1 MSKPTPEDAAA
12 RPRSFSSKSGI
23 ARLTLPLIT
32 VLTLAGQTHWLHFE
46 LLGRKESYG
55 EPGPYYCLLLSLLAL
70 LSILPRPL
78 TLIGCLALSTLVTAL
93 FLMDATYYDFF
104 HELPSWH
111 LLPTWRQAGK
121 ASQSLSSLWKPDDA
135 LLLLGPFIVLLA
147 GLAVWMLGRKRPRPG
162 WPAPVLAL
170 VLAVG
175 ACVYCVRNL
184 PEVRWIQFQR
194 RFQNIAMSEIFSPL
208 YYHAY
213 DTYEFSRVALGME
226 GGTKLEPEKVKAA
239 VGKSR
244 ELSMQKTPF
253 QGMFEGRDL
262 IWIQLES
269 LEYFALEAQVRR
281 QPVMPFLQK
290 MAKVGYS
297 FRLFDQ
303 THLGR
308 SADGQ
313 FIYMNSLH
321 PPAERPL
328 AFTYPNNHFAAIP
341 TMFNEKGYDTIYMHP
356 SDPSFWNSKL
366 MATSYGFKTLL
377 FRSELPA
384 RDADTEIRG
393 WGLTD
398 AALFNRVVERTRS
411 QESKPFFAYVVTM
424 MCHHPYPEIKDE
436 DTDFPPPEPQS
447 MVRRYL
453 RCCNLRDH
461 SIEGLVKALGTT
473 ERGRRTVLILVG
485 DHDSN
490 VTNAEKIRR
499 HFPAYPQSEAVP
511 LVICTVECALTG
523 KPMTKGNDRPPV
535 AFGAQMDLAPSVGH
549 VFSLAM
555 EKSVFLGWNLFAKQK
570 SGSRISRLGT
580 WMDRRGMI
588 KLPEDTSEALDTK
601 EFEVSE
607 MLLQSDKIPDFRHP
621 F

>member
-1 MSKPTPEDAAA
+1 MSDPAPEEATLS
-12 RPRSFSSKSGI
+12 RSLLRRSGVS
-23 ARLTLPLIT
+23 RLVLPLLT

-46 LLGRKESYG
+46 LLGRKNAYD
-55 EPGPYYCLLLSLLAL
+55 EPGPYYCLLLSLLAALALLPRTLSLLACVL
-70 LSILPRPL
+70 LSL
-78 TLIGCLALSTLVTAL
+78 LVTTL

-121 ASQSLSSLWKPDDA
+121 ASQSLSTLWKPDDA
-135 LLLLGPFIVLLA
+135 VLLA
-147 GLAVWMLGRKRPRPG
+147 GPILVLLVALAVWRLGRHRPRPG
-162 WPAPVLAL
+162 WVLPVLAAA
-170 VLAVG
+170 LALG
-175 ACVYCVRNL
+175 ASVYCVRNL
-184 PEVRWIQFQR
+184 PDVRWIQFKR
-194 RFQNIAMSEIFSPL
+194 RFQNIAMAEIFSPL

-213 DTYEFSRVALGME
+213 DTYEVTRVALGVE
-226 GGTKLEPEKVKAA
+226 GGARLDESKVKAA

-244 ELSMQKTPF
+244 ELSTQKTPF

-262 IWIQLES
+262 IWVQLES
-269 LEYFALEAQVRR
+269 LEYFALEAEVKGK
-281 QPVMPFLQK
+281 PVMPFLQR
-290 MAKVGYS
+290 MARIGYA
-297 FRLFDQ
+297 FKLFDQ

-328 AFTYPNNHFAAIP
+328 AFTYPTNHFVAIP
-341 TMFNEKGYDTIYMHP
+341 RMFSEKGYDTIYMHP

-366 MATSYGFKTLL
+366 MAGSYGYETLL
-377 FRSELPA
+377 FRDELPA

-398 AALFNRVVERTRS
+398 EALFTRVVERTRTAD
-411 QESKPFFAYVVTM
+411 SKPFFAYVVTM
-424 MCHHPYPEIKDE
+424 MCHHPYPEIQDE
-436 DTDFPPPEPQS
+436 DTDFPPPEAES

-453 RCCNLRDH
+453 RCCNLRDR
-461 SIEGLVKALGTT
+461 SLENLVRALGKSQ
-473 ERGRRTVLILVG
+473 RGRRTVLILVG

-490 VTNAEKIRR
+490 VTNSEKIRLR
-499 HFPAYPQSEAVP
+499 LPSYPQSEAVP
-511 LVICTVECALTG
+511 FVICTVESALTG
-523 KPMTKGNDRPPV
+523 KPLLDNDERPPV
-535 AFGAQMDLAPSVGH
+535 KFGAQMDVAPSVGH

-555 EKSVFLGWNLFAKQK
+555 EKSVFLGWNLFAKQN

-588 KLPEDTSEALDTK
+588 KPPEDTSEALDTT

-607 MLLQSDKIPDFRHP
+607 MLLQSDKIPDFRRP

>member
-1 MSKPTPEDAAA
+1 MV
-12 RPRSFSSKSGI
+12 
-23 ARLTLPLIT
+23 PLLT

-46 LLGRKESYG
+46 LLARKNPFE
-55 EPGPYYCLLLSLLAL
+55 EPGPYYCLLLAVLAVLSLLPGALSL
-70 LSILPRPL
+70 LSS
-78 TLIGCLALSTLVTAL
+78 LALSIFVTAL

-135 LLLLGPFIVLLA
+135 VLLLGPVLVFVAALVA
-147 GLAVWMLGRKRPRPG
+147 WRLGRKRPRPG
-162 WPAPVLAL
+162 YLAPFLLAA
-170 VLAVG
+170 LAAG

-184 PEVRWIQFQR
+184 PEVRWIQFKR
-194 RFQNIAMSEIFSPL
+194 RFQNIAMAEIFSPL

-213 DTYEFSRVALGME
+213 DTYEVSRVALGME
-226 GGTKLEPEKVKAA
+226 GGTRMDASKVKAA

-244 ELSMQKTPF
+244 ALSIQETPF

-269 LEYFALEAQVRR
+269 LEYFALEARVQGE
-281 QPVMPFLQK
+281 PVMPFMQK
-290 MAKVGYS
+290 MARSGYS

-341 TMFNEKGYDTIYMHP
+341 TLFNEKGYDTLYLHP

-366 MATSYGFKTLL
+366 MAISYGFETLL
-377 FRSELPA
+377 FRDELPA
-384 RDADTEIRG
+384 RDPDTEIRG

-398 AALFNRVVERTRS
+398 AALFSRVVERTR
-411 QESKPFFAYVVTM
+411 ERSKPFFAYVVTM
-424 MCHHPYPEIKDE
+424 MCHHPYPEIQDE
-436 DTDFPPPEPQS
+436 SCGFPPPEPQS

-453 RCCNLRDH
+453 RCCNLRDRA
-461 SIEGLVKALGTT
+461 IESLVQALGKT
-473 ERGRRTVLILVG
+473 ERGRKTVLILVG

-490 VTNAEKIRR
+490 VSNPEKVRL
-499 HFPAYPQSEAVP
+499 HLPAYPQSEAVP
-511 LVICTVECALTG
+511 AVICTVECALTG
-523 KPMTKGNDRPPV
+523 SPMLKGQEQPPTT
-535 AFGAQMDLAPSVGH
+535 FGAQMDLAPSVGH

-555 EKSVFLGWNLFAKQK
+555 EKSVFLGWNLFAKQN
-570 SGSRISRLGT
+570 SGPRISRLGT

-588 KLPEDTSEALDTK
+588 KPPEDTSEALDTT

-607 MLLQSDKIPDFRHP
+607 MLLQGDKIPDFRHP